1 MGRRPEHADG
11 LADAVTVAFR
21 VVTEIAAP
29 VERVFALS
37 LDIGAHERS
46 MAGTDERAVAGT
58 TSGTIGLGETVT
70 WRARHFG
77 IIWSMTSRITGL
89 EAPGRFVDEQVR
101 GPFARF
107 RHEHRFEPSAVGTRM
122 VDEIV
127 FRAPL
132 GPLGW
137 SAERLALARYL
148 PRLIAERN
156 ASLRDELER
165 GDPPPRRGDG
175 RRHDRDDRD
184 DGQRAASSPSAS

>member
-1 MGRRPEHADG
+1 M
-11 LADAVTVAFR
+11 TVAFR
-21 VVTEIAAP
+21 VVTEIVAP

-77 IIWSMTSRITGL
+77 IVWRMTSRITAL
-89 EAPGRFVDEQVR
+89 EAPGCFVDEQVR

-107 RHEHRFEPSAVGTRM
+107 RHEHRFEPSAHGTRM
-122 VDEIV
+122 VDDIV

-137 SAERLALARYL
+137 AAERIALARYL
-148 PRLIAERN
+148 PRLIAARN
-156 ASLRDELER
+156 AALREELER
-165 GDPPPRRGDG
+165 DA
-175 RRHDRDDRD
+175 

>member
-1 MGRRPEHADG
+1 M
-11 LADAVTVAFR
+11 TVAFR

-46 MAGTDERAVAGT
+46 MADTDERAVAGT
-58 TSGTIGLGETVT
+58 TTGTIGLGESVT

-77 IIWSMTSRITGL
+77 VVWSMTSRITAM

-101 GPFARF
+101 GPFAQF
-107 RHEHRFEPSAVGTRM
+107 RHEHRFEPSVVGTRM

-137 SAERLALARYL
+137 LAERIALARYL
-148 PRLIAERN
+148 PRLIAARN
-156 ASLRDELER
+156 AALRDELER

>member
-1 MGRRPEHADG
+1 M
-11 LADAVTVAFR
+11 TVAFR

-46 MAGTDERAVAGT
+46 MADTDERAVAGT
-58 TSGTIGLGETVT
+58 TSGTIGLGESVT

-77 IIWSMTSRITGL
+77 IVWSMTSRITAL

-107 RHEHRFEPSAVGTRM
+107 RHEHRFEPSADGTRM
-122 VDEIV
+122 VDEVV

-137 SAERLALARYL
+137 LAERVALARYL
-148 PRLIAERN
+148 PRLIAARN

-165 GDPPPRRGDG
+165 DGDG
-175 RRHDRDDRD
+175 QL
-184 DGQRAASSPSAS
+184 GASSPSAS

>member
-1 MGRRPEHADG
+1 M
-11 LADAVTVAFR
+11 TVAFR

-29 VERVFALS
+29 PERVFALS
-37 LDIGAHERS
+37 LDVGAHERS
-46 MAGTDERAVAGT
+46 MVGTEERAVAGT
-58 TSGTIGLGETVT
+58 TTGTIGLGETVT

-77 IIWSMTSRITGL
+77 VVWRMTSRITAL

-107 RHEHRFEPSAVGTRM
+107 RHEHRFEPSAAGTRM

-137 SAERLALARYL
+137 LAERLALARYL
-148 PRLIAERN
+148 PRLIAARN
-156 ASLRDELER
+156 TSLRDELER
-165 GDPPPRRGDG
+165 GGG
-175 RRHDRDDRD
+175 

>member
-1 MGRRPEHADG
+1 M
-11 LADAVTVAFR
+11 TVAFR

-46 MAGTDERAVAGT
+46 MADTDERAVAGT
-58 TSGTIGLGETVT
+58 TTGTIGLGESVT

-77 IIWSMTSRITGL
+77 IVWSMTSRITAL

-107 RHEHRFEPSAVGTRM
+107 RHEHRFGPSAGGTRM

-137 SAERLALARYL
+137 LAERIALARYL
-148 PRLIAERN
+148 PRLIAARN

-165 GDPPPRRGDG
+165 DEDENG
-175 RRHDRDDRD
+175 
-184 DGQRAASSPSAS
+184 DGQRGASSPSAS